1 MQKHMAVINA
11 AAKEK
16 DYDKISAEL
25 DLMEKE
31 NPEMATQLV
40 GMRLRVA
47 IDKGDAAG
55 AVKYAGA
62 IEDSPVGKNPVNLG
76 MIARQLIGIKD
87 APKEVV
93 EKASALADKALELTK
108 GEDAMVL
115 DAAAR
120 VKLAAGSKDEAV
132 KLAEQAV
139 AKAPEKAKEML
150 EKSLEAIKEGKQP

>member
-1 MQKHMAVINA
+1 MV
-11 AAKEK
+11 
-16 DYDKISAEL
+16 S
-25 DLMEKE
+25 
-31 NPEMATQLV
+31 QLV

-47 IDKGDAAG
+47 IDKGDATG

-62 IEDSPVGKNPVNLG
+62 IADSPVGKNPVNRG

-93 EKASALADKALELTK
+93 EKASELADKAMEMTK

-120 VKLAAGSKDEAV
+120 VKLAAGNKDEAV

-139 AKAPEKAKEML
+139 SKAPEKAKEML

>member
-1 MQKHMAVINA
+1 
-11 AAKEK
+11 
-16 DYDKISAEL
+16 
-25 DLMEKE
+25 
-31 NPEMATQLV
+31 
-40 GMRLRVA
+40 
-47 IDKGDAAG
+47 
-55 AVKYAGA
+55 
-62 IEDSPVGKNPVNLG
+62 